1 MIYKKSIR
9 FIFWYATIS
18 NVCFEVSATEAT
30 LTLIQPDGSEFLGFC
45 RGDEWQAW
53 HETLDGWSII
63 KNEENF
69 WVYAIGVNGQR
80 LESSQA
86 IVGLDDLPYFN
97 SSGALLQ
104 KHLRPDRM
112 INFEHS
118 TEFSFSDMRTTIF
131 TLPVLLVEYP
141 DYGATIDQDV
151 INNLFNQEGYGHLGY
166 PGSGSFKDFYL
177 EVSYGQFSP
186 VATVSQWFTAPN
198 NHNYYADSGD
208 NSSQRTRQL
217 VRALVD
223 MAEAAGMDWTQFD
236 NDGDGAVEGLTIVHA
251 GPGAEQGDL
260 SNIWSHRWNLG
271 NLAVQYD
278 GVMISDYC
286 INPETQNGNVTAI
299 GVICHEFGHI
309 LGLPDLYDTDY
320 SSTGAG
326 KLALMGS
333 GSWGTA
339 GNTPWY
345 PSAMN
350 AWSKVE
356 MGWGNNV
363 LLNTDLQNIDIEQSF
378 SNNTV
383 YRINNQNDNTEYWLV
398 ENRQQR
404 GTDINMNSPGLLFW
418 HIDTE
423 KTNGWAPNNDEP
435 HYGVGLEQAD
445 GLFNL
450 ENNGSSDAGDP
461 YPGTTNNHTLSRCTT
476 PNTNSY
482 YDLPSFVSIENI
494 STPDSI
500 MTFDLSF
507 GEITTNDIYG
517 IGSGYAFDIGN
528 LVIFIENTETITEL
542 QFDFFSNSDILSI
555 ESLELAGR
563 ATADSISYIDQTI
576 YFYNPVIPPGD
587 GAILSLEVF
596 ANTGT
601 GQEIELIFD
610 DITAINTE
618 DNEMCL
624 LSHPSYF
631 TAINLSQTVSIDTGY
646 SIPGGSGTFKIN
658 LDNSVPIRSTRIVVK
673 DSPDY
678 LTPSAEP
685 FTDNNS
691 NSVWDNNEPF
701 TDWNNDSTWTPMVE
715 LTERTSGWFLNVY
728 ENDDELIIIAGN
740 SIETIDSGSGPIF
753 IVNNMINSNTANSEV
768 EIDFTIVELT
778 DMYGNPYLDYESI
791 PGVFYILET
800 MSHSETNILPGEF
813 QLAQNYPNPFN
824 PVTTLHYDLPENSHV
839 KITIFDMLGGEV
851 KTLINKTQDAG
862 SRSVIWNATND
873 YGKSVSAGIY
883 LYQIKAGEHLQ
894 TKKMILLK

>member
-1 MIYKKSIR
+1 
-9 FIFWYATIS
+9 
-18 NVCFEVSATEAT
+18 
-30 LTLIQPDGSEFLGFC
+30 
-45 RGDEWQAW
+45 
-53 HETLDGWSII
+53 
-63 KNEENF
+63 
-69 WVYAIGVNGQR
+69 
-80 LESSQA
+80 
-86 IVGLDDLPYFN
+86 
-97 SSGALLQ
+97 
-104 KHLRPDRM
+104 
-112 INFEHS
+112 
-118 TEFSFSDMRTTIF
+118 
-131 TLPVLLVEYP
+131 
-141 DYGATIDQDV
+141 
-151 INNLFNQEGYGHLGY
+151 
-166 PGSGSFKDFYL
+166 
-177 EVSYGQFSP
+177 
-186 VATVSQWFTAPN
+186 
-198 NHNYYADSGD
+198 
-208 NSSQRTRQL
+208 
-217 VRALVD
+217 
-223 MAEAAGMDWTQFD
+223 
-236 NDGDGAVEGLTIVHA
+236 
-251 GPGAEQGDL
+251 
-260 SNIWSHRWNLG
+260 
-271 NLAVQYD
+271 
-278 GVMISDYC
+278 
-286 INPETQNGNVTAI
+286 
-299 GVICHEFGHI
+299 
-309 LGLPDLYDTDY
+309 
-320 SSTGAG
+320 
-326 KLALMGS
+326 
-333 GSWGTA
+333 
-339 GNTPWY
+339 
-345 PSAMN
+345 
-350 AWSKVE
+350 
-356 MGWGNNV
+356 
-363 LLNTDLQNIDIEQSF
+363 
-378 SNNTV
+378 
-383 YRINNQNDNTEYWLV
+383 
-398 ENRQQR
+398 
-404 GTDINMNSPGLLFW
+404 PGLLFW

-450 ENNGSSDAGDP
+450 ENNGSSDGGDP

-494 STPDSI
+494 SAPDSI

-528 LVIFIENTETITEL
+528 LVIFIENTETITAL

-555 ESLELAGR
+555 ENLELTGR

-610 DITAINTE
+610 DITAIDSE

-646 SIPGGSGTFKIN
+646 SMPGGLGAFKIN
-658 LDNSVPIRSTRIVVK
+658 LDNSVPIRSTRIAVK

-691 NSVWDNNEPF
+691 NGVWDNNEPF

-753 IVNNMINSNTANSEV
+753 IVNNLINSNTANSEV

-778 DMYGNPYLDYESI
+778 DMYGNPYLNYESI
-791 PGVFYILET
+791 PGVFYIVET
-800 MSHSETNILPGEF
+800 TSNSETNILPGEF

-824 PVTTLHYDLPENSHV
+824 PFTTLLYELSENSHV
-839 KITIFDMLGGEV
+839 KITIYDMLGREV

-862 SRSVIWNATND
+862 SRTVIWNATND
-873 YGKSVSAGIY
+873 YGEPVSAGIY

-894 TKKMILLK
+894 TKKMVLLK

>member
-18 NVCFEVSATEAT
+18 KLCFAVSATPET
-30 LTLIQPDGSEFLGFC
+30 LTFIQPDGFEFIGFC

-53 HETLDGWSII
+53 HETLDGWSIV
-63 KNEENF
+63 KNENNY
-69 WVYAIGVNGQR
+69 WVYAIGVNGGK

-86 IVGLDDLPYFN
+86 IVGLESPPSFTTN
-97 SSGALLQ
+97 GALLQ
-104 KHLRPDRM
+104 KHLHPERM
-112 INFEHS
+112 IDFEHS
-118 TEFSFSDMRTTIF
+118 TDFSIRDMRSTIF

-141 DYGATIDQDV
+141 DYGAVTDQDV
-151 INNLFNQEGYGHLGY
+151 IDNLFNEEGYGHPGY
-166 PGSGSFKDFYL
+166 SGSGSFKDFYL
-177 EVSYGQFSP
+177 EISYGQFTP
-186 VATVSQWFTAPN
+186 IATVSQWFTAPN
-198 NHNYYADSGD
+198 NHNYYADSEN

-217 VRALVD
+217 VRAIVD
-223 MAEAAGMDWTQFD
+223 SAEAAGMDWAQFD
-236 NDGDGAVEGLTIVHA
+236 NDGDGSVEGLTIVHA

-278 GVMISDYC
+278 GVLISDYC
-286 INPETQNGNVTAI
+286 INPEIQSGNVTAI

-320 SSTGAG
+320 SSSGAG
-326 KLALMGS
+326 KLALMAS

-350 AWSKVE
+350 AWSKLE

-398 ENRQQR
+398 ENRQRR
-404 GTDINMNSPGLLFW
+404 GTDINMYSPGLLFW

-423 KTNGWAPNNDEP
+423 KTNGWSPNNDEP

-445 GLFNL
+445 GLFDL
-450 ENNGSSDAGDP
+450 ENDGASDAGDP
-461 YPGTTNNHTLSRCTT
+461 YPGSTGNHKLSRCTT
-476 PNTNSY
+476 PNSNSY

-494 STPDSI
+494 SEPDSI

-507 GEITTNDIYG
+507 GEITTNNIYG

-528 LVIFIENTETITEL
+528 LEIFIENIETITAL
-542 QFDFFSNSDILSI
+542 QFDFFSNSNILSI
-555 ESLELAGR
+555 ESLELTGR
-563 ATADSISYIDQTI
+563 VTADSVSYIDQTI
-576 YFYNPVIPPGD
+576 YFYNPIITPGD
-587 GAILSLEVF
+587 GAIIAMEVF

-610 DITAINTE
+610 DISATDSE
-618 DNEMCL
+618 ENEMCL
-624 LSHPSYF
+624 LPQSSYF
-631 TAINLSQTVSIDTGY
+631 IAINLSQTVSIDTAY
-646 SIPGGSGTFKIN
+646 SVSGGLGAFNIN
-658 LDNSVPIRSTRIVVK
+658 LENSVPIRFTRIAVK
-673 DSPDY
+673 DSPNY
-678 LTPSAEP
+678 LTPAAEP
-685 FTDNNS
+685 FTDNNG
-691 NSVWDNNEPF
+691 NTFWDDDEPF

-715 LTERTSGWFLNVY
+715 LTERTTNWVLNVY
-728 ENDDELIIIAGN
+728 ETDDGLVILAGN
-740 SIETIDSGSGPIF
+740 SIETIATGSGPIF
-753 IVNNMINSNTANSEV
+753 IVNNLINSNTANSQVDIE
-768 EIDFTIVELT
+768 FNIVELT
-778 DMYGNPYLDYESI
+778 DMYGNPYLNYESI
-791 PGVFYILET
+791 PGVFYITEN
-800 MSHSETNILPGEF
+800 MSNSETNVFPGKF
-813 QLAQNYPNPFN
+813 QLGQNYPNPFN
-824 PVTTLHYDLPENSHV
+824 PVTTLHYDLSENSDV
-839 KITIFDMLGGEV
+839 KITIYDMLGREV

-862 SRSVIWNATND
+862 SRTVIWNATND
-873 YGKSVSAGIY
+873 YGEPVSAGIY

-894 TKKMILLK
+894 TKKMVLLK

>member
-18 NVCFEVSATEAT
+18 KLCFAVSATPET
-30 LTLIQPDGSEFLGFC
+30 LTFIQPDGFEFIGFC

-53 HETLDGWSII
+53 HETLDGWSIV
-63 KNEENF
+63 KNENNY

-86 IVGLDDLPYFN
+86 IVGLESPPSFTTN
-97 SSGALLQ
+97 GALLQ
-104 KHLRPDRM
+104 KHLHPERM
-112 INFEHS
+112 IDFEHS
-118 TEFSFSDMRTTIF
+118 TDFSIRDMRSTIF

-141 DYGATIDQDV
+141 DYGAVTDQDV
-151 INNLFNQEGYGHLGY
+151 IDNLFNEEGYGHPGY
-166 PGSGSFKDFYL
+166 SGSGSFKDFYL
-177 EVSYGQFSP
+177 EISYGQFTP
-186 VATVSQWFTAPN
+186 IATVSQWFTAPN
-198 NHNYYADSGD
+198 NHNYYADSEN

-217 VRALVD
+217 VRAIVD
-223 MAEAAGMDWTQFD
+223 SAEAAGMDWAQFD
-236 NDGDGAVEGLTIVHA
+236 NDGDGSVEGLTIVHA

-278 GVMISDYC
+278 GVLISDYC
-286 INPETQNGNVTAI
+286 INPEIQSGNVTAI

-320 SSTGAG
+320 SSSGAG
-326 KLALMGS
+326 KLALMAS

-350 AWSKVE
+350 AWSKLE

-363 LLNTDLQNIDIEQSF
+363 LLNTNLQNIDIEQSF

-398 ENRQQR
+398 ENRQRR
-404 GTDINMNSPGLLFW
+404 GTDINMHSPGLLFW

-423 KTNGWAPNNDEP
+423 KTNGWSPNNDEP

-445 GLFNL
+445 GLFDL
-450 ENNGSSDAGDP
+450 ENDGTSDAGDP
-461 YPGTTNNHTLSRCTT
+461 YPGSTGNHKLSRCTT
-476 PNTNSY
+476 PNSNSY

-517 IGSGYAFDIGN
+517 IGSGNAFDVGN
-528 LVIFIENTETITEL
+528 LVIFIENTETITAL
-542 QFDFFSNSDILSI
+542 QFDFFSNSNILSI
-555 ESLELAGR
+555 ESLELTGR

-576 YFYNPVIPPGD
+576 YFYNPIIPPGD
-587 GAILSLEVF
+587 GAIITMEVF

-610 DITAINTE
+610 DIAAADSE
-618 DNEMCL
+618 ENEMCL
-624 LSHPSYF
+624 LPHPSYF
-631 TAINLSQTVSIDTGY
+631 TALNLTQTVSIDTGY
-646 SIPGGSGTFKIN
+646 SVAGGSGAFNIN
-658 LDNSVPIRSTRIVVK
+658 LDNSVPIRSTRIAVK
-673 DSPDY
+673 DSPNY
-678 LTPSAEP
+678 LTPAAEP
-685 FTDNNS
+685 FTDNNG
-691 NSVWDNNEPF
+691 NTFWDDNEPF

-715 LTERTSGWFLNVY
+715 LTERTANWVLNVY
-728 ENDDELIIIAGN
+728 ETDDGLVILAGN
-740 SIETIDSGSGPIF
+740 SVETIAIGSGPIF
-753 IVNNMINSNTANSEV
+753 IVNNLINSNTANSQVDIE
-768 EIDFTIVELT
+768 FTIVELT
-778 DMYGNPYLDYESI
+778 DMYGNPYLNYEATT
-791 PGVFYILET
+791 GVFYITEN
-800 MSHSETNILPGEF
+800 MSNSETDVFPRKF

-824 PVTTLHYDLPENSHV
+824 PITTLRYDLPENGLV
-839 KITIFDMLGGEV
+839 TIIIYDMLGKQV
-851 KTLINKTQDAG
+851 KTLINQTQDAG
-862 SRSVIWNATND
+862 SRSVFWNATND
-873 YGKSVSAGIY
+873 YGKPVSAGIY
-883 LYQIKAGEHLQ
+883 LYQIQAGEYIS
-894 TKKMILLK
+894 TKKMVLLK